1 MSKKNDLRLQRE
13 GTILKGIS
21 RKSINQIAQK
31 KIMRKFGKEEKM
43 KRFNVGTGFFDENK
57 TIDAFIE
64 EVIKVFEKYNL
75 MILFDDESPHI
86 LINRILPKELE
97 KIRNAGYYIY
107 DEIESKIYDAKEAEN
122 NLG

>member
-1 MSKKNDLRLQRE
+1 MEEGGRE
-13 GTILKGIS
+13 
-21 RKSINQIAQK
+21 R
-31 KIMRKFGKEEKM
+31 RDEKEEKM

-122 NLG
+122 NLR

>member
-1 MSKKNDLRLQRE
+1 M
-13 GTILKGIS
+13 
-21 RKSINQIAQK
+21 
-31 KIMRKFGKEEKM
+31 
-43 KRFNVGTGFFDENK
+43 
-57 TIDAFIE
+57 DAFIE

>member
-1 MSKKNDLRLQRE
+1 MEEKGRE
-13 GTILKGIS
+13 
-21 RKSINQIAQK
+21 R
-31 KIMRKFGKEEKM
+31 RDEKEEKM

>member
-1 MSKKNDLRLQRE
+1 MNNNLPDWP
-13 GTILKGIS
+13 
-21 RKSINQIAQK
+21 
-31 KIMRKFGKEEKM
+31 FPP
-43 KRFNVGTGFFDENK
+43 GFFDEVE
-57 TIDAFIE
+57 DE
-64 EVIKVFEKYNL
+64 EVVNQL
-75 MILFDDESPHI
+75 DDESPHI